1 MKLVRFLDRKG
12 TLLVLDPLNQTLL
25 KNLVMS
31 ESSISELAVKLNLP
45 TLKLWRRMQKLL
57 KANLIEVVR
66 TEKVGNI
73 EKKFFRA
80 TATGYIPQHQ
90 FLEFKPK
97 DADLQEAFR
106 IYTEI
111 QNKIFVKISA
121 LGEVPNGVNPID
133 FALFASIQSFAQIC
147 TDPITHA
154 EISKMEEHLQNF
166 KNKQNSLKSGIA

>member
-1 MKLVRFLDRKG
+1 MKLVKFLDQKG
-12 TLLVLDPLNQTLL
+12 TILVLDPLNQTVL
-25 KNLVMS
+25 KNLVVS
-31 ESSISELAVKLNLP
+31 ESSISELAAKLNLP

-97 DADLQEAFR
+97 DANLQEAFR
-106 IYTEI
+106 IYTAI
-111 QNKIFVKISA
+111 QNKIALKISA
-121 LGEVPNGVNPID
+121 LGEVPNGVDPID

-147 TDPITHA
+147 TDSTTRA
-154 EISKMEEHLQNF
+154 EISKIEEHLRNF
-166 KNKQNSLKSGIA
+166 KNKAMV

>member
-1 MKLVRFLDRKG
+1 MKLVKFLDQKG
-12 TLLVLDPLNQTLL
+12 TVLVLDPLNQTLL

-31 ESSISELAVKLNLP
+31 ESSISELAGKLNLP

-73 EKKFFRA
+73 EKKFYRA
-80 TATGYIPQHQ
+80 TATGYIPEHQ

-97 DADLQEAFR
+97 DANLQEAFR

-111 QNKIFVKISA
+111 QNKIALKISA
-121 LGEVPNGVNPID
+121 LGEVPNGVDPID
-133 FALFASIQSFAQIC
+133 FALFASIQAFAQIC
-147 TDPITHA
+147 TDSTTHA
-154 EISKMEEHLQNF
+154 EISKIEEKLRNF
-166 KNKQNSLKSGIA
+166 KNKVMV

>member
-1 MKLVRFLDRKG
+1 
-12 TLLVLDPLNQTLL
+12 
-25 KNLVMS
+25 MS
-31 ESSISELAVKLNLP
+31 ESSISELATKLNLP

-97 DADLQEAFR
+97 DANLQEAFR

-111 QNKIFVKISA
+111 QNKIALKISA
-121 LGEVPNGVNPID
+121 LGEVPNGVDPID
-133 FALFASIQSFAQIC
+133 FALFASIQAFAQIC
-147 TDPITHA
+147 TEPTTRIA
-154 EISKMEEHLQNF
+154 ISKIEENLRNF
-166 KNKQNSLKSGIA
+166 KNKAIA